1 MKRINTP
8 SAGESP
14 SSKRKRLTI
23 NQKREVIH
31 MLKNGSTVSYVAGH
45 FSIGLQTVRD
55 IKKNESSL
63 DRYEIA
69 YSGSSSLLRS
79 LMRSNEFTSSDSLYF
94 ASLIDRLKRRLQRT
108 VKQTSITRFFRR
120 ATD

>member
-1 MKRINTP
+1 
-8 SAGESP
+8 
-14 SSKRKRLTI
+14 
-23 NQKREVIH
+23 

-69 YSGSSSLLRS
+69 YSGSSSLRKS
-79 LMRSNEFTSSDSLYF
+79 LKMPTTDKVDEATYIWFKSQR
-94 ASLIDRLKRRLQRT
+94 ASGVEINGMMIQLKTLT
-108 VKQTSITRFFRR
+108 WPASTRNGIF
-120 ATD
+120 